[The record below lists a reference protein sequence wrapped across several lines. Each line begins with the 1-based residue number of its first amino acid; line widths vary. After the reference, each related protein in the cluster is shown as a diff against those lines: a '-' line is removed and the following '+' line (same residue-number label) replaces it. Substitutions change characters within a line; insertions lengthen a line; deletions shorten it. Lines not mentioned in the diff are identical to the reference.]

1 VLVIEQSSSPARSLR
16 GMQAYLE
23 SLLYFDVAMVVQ
35 IWSSLPELFAVS
47 PENLTGKSPLTP

>member
-1 VLVIEQSSSPARSLR
+1 MLVIEQSSSPARSLR

-23 SLLYFDVAMVVQ
+23 SLLYFDVADGGPDLVQ
-35 IWSSLPELFAVS
+35 FPELFAVS